1 MIKDKSLT
9 YADSGVDIETG
20 NEVVSVIKPL
30 VQDTHND
37 SVLSNIGG
45 FGGLFE
51 LHTKDYKRPILVSS
65 TDGVGTKLKLAQALG
80 KEHLIGI
87 DLVAMCANDVIV
99 QGAKPLFFLDY
110 YATSKLEVA
119 MASRIIQGI
128 VQGCKESNM
137 ALIGGETAEMP
148 GIYQSGDFDLAGF
161 CVGLVDFDNIIDG
174 RSIESGNVVIGMYS
188 SGPHSNG
195 YSLIR
200 KIIDIQKSN
209 LESKFNDATLGDA
222 LIEPTIIY
230 VKPILNVIGK
240 FPINGMAHITGGG
253 FKENIERILPNHCN
267 ALIETSCWNQPDV
280 FNWIQNEGKISEDE
294 MFNTFNCGIGMVLII
309 KENHASEITETFL
322 KLGYQSTQIGYIEN
336 GTGQVMVK

>member
-30 VQDTHND
+30 AQDTHND

-51 LHTKDYKRPILVSS
+51 LHVKDYKRPILVSS
-65 TDGVGTKLKLAQALG
+65 TDGVGTKLKLAQILG

-119 MASRIIQGI
+119 MASRVIQGI
-128 VQGCKESNM
+128 AQGCKESNM

-161 CVGLVDFDNIIDG
+161 CVGVVDFENIIDG
-174 RSIESGNVVIGMYS
+174 SSVEVGNMVIGMSS

-200 KIIDIQKSN
+200 KIIDIQQSN
-209 LESKFNDATLGDA
+209 LESRLKDATLGDA
-222 LIEPTIIY
+222 LIEPTTIY
-230 VKPILNVIGK
+230 VKPILNIIKK

-267 ALIETSCWNQPDV
+267 AFIDTSSWTQPDV

-294 MFNTFNCGIGMVLII
+294 MFKTFNCGIGMVVII
-309 KENHASEITETFL
+309 KKHYASEIMENFL

>member
-174 RSIESGNVVIGMYS
+174 RSIEADNVVIGMYS

-222 LIEPTIIY
+222 LIEPTTIY

-267 ALIETSCWNQPDV
+267 AFIETSCWNQPDV
-280 FNWIQNEGKISEDE
+280 FNWIQSEGKISEDE
-294 MFNTFNCGIGMVLII
+294 MFKTFNCGIGMVVII
-309 KENHASEITETFL
+309 KKNYASEIMETFL

>member
-174 RSIESGNVVIGMYS
+174 SSIEVDNVVIGMFS

-209 LESKFNDATLGDA
+209 LEIKFNDATLGDA
-222 LIEPTIIY
+222 LIEPTLIY

>member
-174 RSIESGNVVIGMYS
+174 SSIEAGNVVIGMYS

>member
-161 CVGLVDFDNIIDG
+161 CVGLVDFDNIING
-174 RSIESGNVVIGMYS
+174 SSIEAGNAIIGMYS

-240 FPINGMAHITGGG
+240 FPINGIAHITGGG

-309 KENHASEITETFL
+309 KENHASEIMETFF

-336 GTGQVMVK
+336 GTGQVIVK

>member
-174 RSIESGNVVIGMYS
+174 SSIEAGNVVIGMFS

-240 FPINGMAHITGGG
+240 FPINGIAHITGGG

>member
-174 RSIESGNVVIGMYS
+174 SSIEAGNVVIGMFS

-309 KENHASEITETFL
+309 KENHASEIMETFL

>member
-230 VKPILNVIGK
+230 VKPILNVIRK

>member
-174 RSIESGNVVIGMYS
+174 RSIEAGNVVIGMYS

-240 FPINGMAHITGGG
+240 FPINGIAHITGGG

>member
-30 VQDTHND
+30 AQDTYSD

-51 LHTKDYKRPILVSS
+51 LHVKDYKRPILVSS

-87 DLVAMCANDVIV
+87 DLVAMCVNDVIV

-128 VQGCKESNM
+128 AQGCKESNM

-161 CVGLVDFDNIIDG
+161 CVGVVDFENIIDG
-174 RSIESGNVVIGMYS
+174 RSIEADNVVIGMFS

-267 ALIETSCWNQPDV
+267 AFIDTSSWTQPDV

-294 MFNTFNCGIGMVLII
+294 MFKTFNCGIGMVVII
-309 KENHASEITETFL
+309 KKNYVSEIMETLL

>member
-240 FPINGMAHITGGG
+240 FPINGIAHITGGG

-309 KENHASEITETFL
+309 KENHASEIMETFF

>member
-174 RSIESGNVVIGMYS
+174 RSIEAGNVVIGMYS

-209 LESKFNDATLGDA
+209 LEIKFNDATLGDA

-240 FPINGMAHITGGG
+240 FPINGIDHITGGG

>member
-87 DLVAMCANDVIV
+87 DLVAMCVNDVIV

-174 RSIESGNVVIGMYS
+174 SSIEVGNVVIGMFS

-267 ALIETSCWNQPDV
+267 AFIETSCWNQPDV

>member
-128 VQGCKESNM
+128 AQGCKESNM

-240 FPINGMAHITGGG
+240 FPINGIAHITGGG

-294 MFNTFNCGIGMVLII
+294 MFNTFNCGIGMTLII
-309 KENHASEITETFL
+309 KENHASEIMETFF

>member
-174 RSIESGNVVIGMYS
+174 SSIEVDNVVIGMFS

-309 KENHASEITETFL
+309 KENHASEIMETFF
-322 KLGYQSTQIGYIEN
+322 KLGYQSTQIGYIEK
-336 GTGQVMVK
+336 GTGQVIVK

>member
-30 VQDTHND
+30 AQDTYSD

-51 LHTKDYKRPILVSS
+51 LHVKDYKRPILISS
-65 TDGVGTKLKLAQALG
+65 SDGVGTKLKLAQALG

-87 DLVAMCANDVIV
+87 DLVAMCVNDVIV

-174 RSIESGNVVIGMYS
+174 SSIEAGNVVIGMFS

-209 LESKFNDATLGDA
+209 LEIKFNDATLGDA

-240 FPINGMAHITGGG
+240 FPINGIAHITGGG

>member
-30 VQDTHND
+30 AQDTHND

-87 DLVAMCANDVIV
+87 DLVAMCVNDVIV

-174 RSIESGNVVIGMYS
+174 RSIEADNVVIGMYS

-240 FPINGMAHITGGG
+240 FPINGIAHITGGG

-267 ALIETSCWNQPDV
+267 AFIETSYWNQPNV

-309 KENHASEITETFL
+309 KENHASEIMETFF

>member
-294 MFNTFNCGIGMVLII
+294 MFNTFNCGIGMILII
-309 KENHASEITETFL
+309 KENHASEIMETFL

>member
-30 VQDTHND
+30 AQDTHND

-174 RSIESGNVVIGMYS
+174 RSIEAGNVVIGMYS

-240 FPINGMAHITGGG
+240 FPINGIAHITGGG

-309 KENHASEITETFL
+309 KENHASEIMETFF

>member
-87 DLVAMCANDVIV
+87 DLVAMCVNDVIV

>member
-174 RSIESGNVVIGMYS
+174 SSIEVDNVVIGMFS

-240 FPINGMAHITGGG
+240 FPINGIAHITGGG

-309 KENHASEITETFL
+309 KENHASEIMETFF
-322 KLGYQSTQIGYIEN
+322 KLGYQSTQIGFIEK
-336 GTGQVMVK
+336 GTGLVMFK

>member
-1 MIKDKSLT
+1 MIKDKPLT

-20 NEVVSVIKPL
+20 NEVVSAIKPL
-30 VQDTHND
+30 AQDTHND

-51 LHTKDYKRPILVSS
+51 LQTKDYKRPILVSS
-65 TDGVGTKLKLAQALG
+65 TDGVGTKLKLAQTLG

-87 DLVAMCANDVIV
+87 DLVAMCVNDVIV

-119 MASRIIQGI
+119 MASRVIQGI
-128 VQGCKESNM
+128 AQGCKESNM

-161 CVGLVDFDNIIDG
+161 CVGVVDFDNIIDG
-174 RSIESGNVVIGMYS
+174 SSIEVDNVVIGMFS

-222 LIEPTIIY
+222 LIEPTTIY

-267 ALIETSCWNQPDV
+267 AFIETSCWNQPDV
-280 FNWIQNEGKISEDE
+280 FNWIQSEGKISEDE
-294 MFNTFNCGIGMVLII
+294 MFKTFNCGIGMVVII
-309 KENHASEITETFL
+309 KKNYASEIMETFL

>member
-148 GIYQSGDFDLAGF
+148 GIYESGDFDLAGF

-174 RSIESGNVVIGMYS
+174 RSIEAGNVVIGMHS

-240 FPINGMAHITGGG
+240 FPINGIAHITGGG

>member
-174 RSIESGNVVIGMYS
+174 SSIEVDNVVIGMFS

-230 VKPILNVIGK
+230 VKPILNVIRK
-240 FPINGMAHITGGG
+240 FPINGIAHITGGG